1 MEEQF
6 KALLEIVIVYVL
18 KDTQDLIVNLLLQSI
33 VIMVQMAKYA
43 KMEVFQQESMVTV
56 IVHVHMDSVEVS
68 VKRQLFV

>member
-1 MEEQF
+1 
-6 KALLEIVIVYVL
+6 
-18 KDTQDLIVNLLLQSI
+18 
-33 VIMVQMAKYA
+33 MAKYA